1 MRHTGSDQDQQS
13 VQSPTGDMPAGSN
26 GRVAAG
32 QDKDVAEQHQR
43 GGEEPEATGA
53 AAALRTPSAGDD
65 HGGVTRGIPSDESD
79 YSADKIKVLEG
90 LEAVRKRPAMYIGS
104 TGQSGLH
111 HLVYEVV
118 DNSIDEALG
127 GFCDQV
133 NVTIHI
139 DGSVTVVDNGR
150 GIPVDRHASGKSAA
164 EVVLTVLHSGGKF
177 DNESYKVSGGL
188 HGVGVSVVNALSET
202 LDLEIWRNGQVYQQS
217 YVRGD
222 PAGELEITGTTKRR
236 GTKVTFKPD
245 AQIFET
251 LVFSF
256 DTLAQRLRE
265 LAFLNGGIQ
274 ITLDDER
281 DGKSHKFRYEGGIV
295 SFVTHLNKNKTAVNE
310 KPIYM
315 RGEKDGTDAEMALQ
329 WNDGYAETIYT
340 FANNINTQ
348 EGGTHLSG
356 FRSALTRTINFYAT
370 KNNLA
375 KDLKES
381 VTGDDIREGLTAVV
395 SVKIQNPQFEGQT
408 KTKLGNTE
416 VKGIVEAI
424 LNDKLGA
431 YLEENPAVARR
442 IVGKAIDAARAR
454 EAARKARDLVRR
466 KGALD
471 GSSLPGKLADCQERD
486 PAQSELY
493 IVEGESAG
501 GSAKQGR
508 DRRFQ
513 AILPLK
519 GKILNVEKARFD
531 KMLGSDEIKTMIAAL
546 GCGIGAEDFDLEK
559 LRYHRII
566 IMTDADVDGSHIR
579 TLLLTFF
586 YRQLP
591 KVIESGYIYIA
602 QPPLFRVKRGKSETY
617 IKDERDLESYLIKRA
632 AEARV
637 VRIPS
642 TNAEIAG
649 GDLEKL
655 LHKMIAHQKFLQV
668 VERRGHPRE
677 IVEAL
682 VAAGADREYFADK
695 EKLEGLSRMLTTPA
709 RTVTVQRDE
718 EHNRYLLQVED
729 RSSGYP
735 RHHAIGVDFVTAA
748 EYRTLL
754 ANHRDIPAFNGGVI
768 VSGVGAD
775 DSADEGEAPTAA
787 TDGTAIGGAP
797 ADEATRLAAEPKDRQ
812 RKAARE
818 RIADVRLGSLDE
830 LVEFFIAS
838 GKKGIAINRYKG
850 LGEMNP
856 DQLWATTMDPGV
868 RTLLQVRAED
878 HTEADLMFTTLMGDQ
893 VEPRRKFIEDN
904 ALDVKNLDV

>member
-1 MRHTGSDQDQQS
+1 VERTDRTEDFEARITQAPE
-13 VQSPTGDMPAGSN
+13 VPAGNN
-26 GRVAAG
+26 G
-32 QDKDVAEQHQR
+32 
-43 GGEEPEATGA
+43 
-53 AAALRTPSAGDD
+53 
-65 HGGVTRGIPSDESD
+65 HGVSSEISD

-90 LEAVRKRPAMYIGS
+90 LEAVRQRPAMYIGS
-104 TGQSGLH
+104 TGPAGLH

-118 DNSIDEALG
+118 DNSIDEALA
-127 GFCDQV
+127 GFCDQI

-139 DGSVTVVDNGR
+139 DGSVTVIDNGR
-150 GIPVDRHASGKSAA
+150 GIPVDQHVSGKSAA
-164 EVVLTVLHSGGKF
+164 EVVMTVLHAGGKF
-177 DNESYKVSGGL
+177 DNESYRVSGGL

-202 LDLEIWRNGQVYQQS
+202 LDLEIWRNGQVYEQS
-217 YVRGD
+217 YERGGPTGD
-222 PAGELEITGTTKRR
+222 LEMTGTTKRR

-245 AQIFET
+245 QQIFET
-251 LVFSF
+251 IDFSF

-265 LAFLNGGIQ
+265 LAFLNGGVL

-281 DGKSHKFRYEGGIV
+281 DGKSHKFHYEGGIV
-295 SFVTHLNKNKTAVNE
+295 SFVTHLNKNKAAVNE

-315 RGEKDGTDAEMALQ
+315 HGEKDGIDVEIALQ

-340 FANNINTQ
+340 FANNINTH

-356 FRSALTRTINFYAT
+356 FRSALTRTINFYAA

-381 VTGDDIREGLTAVV
+381 VTGDDIREGLTGVI
-395 SVKIQNPQFEGQT
+395 SVKIPRPQFEGQT

-416 VKGIVEAI
+416 VKGIVEAV
-424 LNDKLGA
+424 LNDRLGA
-431 YLEENPAVARR
+431 HLEENPSIARR

-519 GKILNVEKARFD
+519 GKILNVEKARFE

-591 KVIESGYIYIA
+591 KVIENGYVYIA

-617 IKDERDLESYLIKRA
+617 IKDERELDSFLIRRA
-632 AEARV
+632 VEARV

-642 TNAEIAG
+642 RGVEISGA
-649 GDLEKL
+649 DLEKL
-655 LHKMIAHQKFLQV
+655 LQKMITHQKLLLT
-668 VERRGHPRE
+668 VERRGHSRE
-677 IVEAL
+677 IIEAL
-682 VAAGADREYFADK
+682 LVAGADREYFADK
-695 EKLEGLSRMLTTPA
+695 TRLESLADTLTTPT
-709 RTVTVQRDE
+709 RTVSVQRDE
-718 EHNRYLLQVED
+718 EHNRYLLHVED

-735 RHHAIGVDFVTAA
+735 RPHRIGHDFITAA

-754 ANHRDIPAFNGGVI
+754 ANHRDMPSFDGDI
-768 VSGVGAD
+768 VVSLLETARRDAAGAVD
-775 DSADEGEAPTAA
+775 A
-787 TDGTAIGGAP
+787 GGAGDAGAAREAAVSEP
-797 ADEATRLAAEPKDRQ
+797 RDFRDRASRGPAADAGEPGDGGEADEAKARQ
-812 RKAARE
+812 KP
-818 RIADVRLGSLDE
+818 ADVKLTSRDDLL
-830 LVEFFIAS
+830 EFFLTA
-838 GKKGIAINRYKG
+838 GKKGVAINRYKG

-856 DQLWATTMDPGV
+856 DQLWATTMDPSA

>member
-1 MRHTGSDQDQQS
+1 MSDAAME
-13 VQSPTGDMPAGSN
+13 TTDMAKKDEKYDSSN
-26 GRVAAG
+26 I
-32 QDKDVAEQHQR
+32 Q
-43 GGEEPEATGA
+43 
-53 AAALRTPSAGDD
+53 
-65 HGGVTRGIPSDESD
+65 
-79 YSADKIKVLEG
+79 VLEG

-104 TGQSGLH
+104 TGPSGLH

-118 DNSIDEALG
+118 DNSIDEALA

-150 GIPVDRHASGKSAA
+150 GIPVDQHVSGKSAA
-164 EVVLTVLHSGGKF
+164 EVVLTMLHAGGKF
-177 DNESYKVSGGL
+177 DNDSYKVSGGL

-202 LDLEIWRNGQVYQQS
+202 LDLEIWRNGQVYQQ
-217 YVRGD
+217 YYEHGV
-222 PAGELEITGTTKRR
+222 PMAALEITGTTKRR

-245 AQIFET
+245 PQVFET
-251 LVFSF
+251 TAYSF
-256 DTLAQRLRE
+256 DTLAPRLRD
-265 LAFLNGGIQ
+265 LAFLNGGIV

-281 DGKSHKFRYEGGIV
+281 DGKNHKFHYEGGIA
-295 SFVTHLNKNKTAVNE
+295 SFVTHLNKNKAAVNE

-315 RGEKDGTDAEMALQ
+315 RGEKEGIDAEIALQ
-329 WNDGYAETIYT
+329 WNDGYTETIYT
-340 FANNINTQ
+340 FANNINTN

-356 FRSALTRTINFYAT
+356 FRSALTRTINSYAS

-381 VTGDDIREGLTAVV
+381 VSGEDIREGLTGVI
-395 SVKIQNPQFEGQT
+395 SVKIPHPQFEGQT

-431 YLEENPAVARR
+431 YLEENPSVARR

-471 GSSLPGKLADCQERD
+471 SSSLPGKLPDCRERD
-486 PAQSELY
+486 PALSELY

-546 GCGIGAEDFDLEK
+546 GCGIGAEDFDLSK

-591 KVIESGYIYIA
+591 KVIDSGYVYIA
-602 QPPLFRVKRGKSETY
+602 QPPLFRAKRGKTETY
-617 IKDERDLESYLIKRA
+617 IKDERDLEAFLIKRSI
-632 AEARV
+632 EGRV
-637 VRIPS
+637 VRIPAS
-642 TNAEIAG
+642 NVEIAG
-649 GDLEKL
+649 ADLEKL
-655 LHKMIAHQKFLQV
+655 LHKMIAHQKFLET

-682 VAAGADREYFADK
+682 VAAGADREYFA
-695 EKLEGLSRMLTTPA
+695 
-709 RTVTVQRDE
+709 
-718 EHNRYLLQVED
+718 N
-729 RSSGYP
+729 
-735 RHHAIGVDFVTAA
+735 
-748 EYRTLL
+748 
-754 ANHRDIPAFNGGVI
+754 
-768 VSGVGAD
+768 
-775 DSADEGEAPTAA
+775 
-787 TDGTAIGGAP
+787 
-797 ADEATRLAAEPKDRQ
+797 KDR
-812 RKAARE
+812 
-818 RIADVRLGSLDE
+818 LD
-830 LVEFFIAS
+830 
-838 GKKGIAINRYKG
+838 G
-850 LGEMNP
+850 L
-856 DQLWATTMDPGV
+856 
-868 RTLLQVRAED
+868 AE
-878 HTEADLMFTTLMGDQ
+878 
-893 VEPRRKFIEDN
+893 
-904 ALDVKNLDV
+904 